1 VPPRRIRGHEIRGA
15 GDPLPWGESRGE
27 PAGGAGSFSASPSA
41 NPAGPRKRVLR
52 VAHLIAP
59 SLAALAFA
67 SVTTASAAG
76 ATPASGGGASAG
88 PATASGTSGSAT
100 GSASATASGSATGSA
115 TSPAASTSSGGVG
128 IGATPALPFPQ
139 PTVPG
144 TTAKIIHGL
153 AYAPADAPLQVQQ
166 AIWAGDRIRLKP
178 YRVGGGH
185 GVWNDTA
192 YDCSGT
198 VSYVLHAAHILRVSM
213 DSGQFMSWGRRGAG
227 AWMTIYT
234 NPGHAFIEIAG
245 IRLDTS
251 AEGDPHP
258 PPGTGPRWRPLLTA
272 TSGYVARHPS
282 GL

>member
-1 VPPRRIRGHEIRGA
+1 MRVPNLI
-15 GDPLPWGESRGE
+15 LPT
-27 PAGGAGSFSASPSA
+27 
-41 NPAGPRKRVLR
+41 
-52 VAHLIAP
+52 
-59 SLAALAFA
+59 LAALALA
-67 SVTTASAAG
+67 SAPAASAAAVQG
-76 ATPASGGGASAG
+76 SGGGASTG
-88 PATASGTSGSAT
+88 PASAT
-100 GSASATASGSATGSA
+100 GSSATPSANSPSASSPSA
-115 TSPAASTSSGGVG
+115 TSPGASASSGGVG
-128 IGATPALPFPQ
+128 IGATPALPFAH

-153 AYAPADAPLQVQQ
+153 AYAPADAPQQVQQ

-198 VSYVLHAAHILRVSM
+198 VSYVLHAAHMLRVSE
-213 DSGQFMSWGRRGAG
+213 DSGEFMSWGRHGAG

-258 PPGTGPRWRPLLTA
+258 APGSGPRWRPLLTD
-272 TSGYVARHPS
+272 TGGYVARHPT
-282 GL
+282 GF